1 MNLTHMTRQEPEF
14 IDLYGTQPDEPGW
27 KRCWHGRE
35 LLWKVFWGYV
45 LFGHGIVLGCALGV
59 MVLGMVLGFAVDP
72 GSLDAGLVGL
82 SVGMGLLLVTFL
94 VYGLFAMTAL
104 WRCAGNTT
112 SQGATVA
119 ARGIVVAY
127 AATMIWLVSK
137 LLF

>member
-1 MNLTHMTRQEPEF
+1 MTRQEPEF

-72 GSLDAGLVGL
+72 G
-82 SVGMGLLLVTFL
+82 
-94 VYGLFAMTAL
+94 
-104 WRCAGNTT
+104 
-112 SQGATVA
+112 
-119 ARGIVVAY
+119 ARSTRDWPDCPSAW
-127 AATMIWLVSK
+127 ACFW
-137 LLF
+137 

>member
-1 MNLTHMTRQEPEF
+1 
-14 IDLYGTQPDEPGW
+14 
-27 KRCWHGRE
+27 
-35 LLWKVFWGYV
+35 
-45 LFGHGIVLGCALGV
+45 
-59 MVLGMVLGFAVDP
+59 
-72 GSLDAGLVGL
+72 
-82 SVGMGLLLVTFL
+82 MGLLLVTFL